1 VYGFLKQSGG
11 AIHVETRSGQGT
23 RMDMYLPVAV
33 DRDTAVAAPRR
44 KASPVRGGE
53 RSVLLVEDD
62 AEVQAIAL
70 ALLEAMGLKVATA
83 SDPATAL
90 KRLKAARFDILLTD
104 IVMPGEMSGLDL
116 ARRASTLYPDMR
128 IVLAT
133 GYAGDDVDAAL
144 RDAPWTLVRKPFAI
158 DALRAVLE
166 A

>member
-1 VYGFLKQSGG
+1 MGSILVAEDDG
-11 AIHVETRSGQGT
+11 AVREFIARALRRDGHEVETVTDGSH
-23 RMDMYLPVAV
+23 
-33 DRDTAVAAPRR
+33 
-44 KASPVRGGE
+44 
-53 RSVLLVEDD
+53 
-62 AEVQAIAL
+62 AL
-70 ALLEAMGLKVATA
+70 NALQTK
-83 SDPATAL
+83 
-90 KRLKAARFDILLTD
+90 RFDMLLTD

-158 DALRAVLE
+158 DALRTVLD

>member
-1 VYGFLKQSGG
+1 M
-11 AIHVETRSGQGT
+11 E
-23 RMDMYLPVAV
+23 MYLPVAINE
-33 DRDTAVAAPRR
+33 DTALAAPARR
-44 KASPVRGGE
+44 ASPVRGGE

-62 AEVQAIAL
+62 VEVQAIAL
-70 ALLEAMGLKVATA
+70 ALLEAMGLTVTTA
-83 SDPATAL
+83 PDAASAL
-90 KRLKAARFDILLTD
+90 KRLKGTRFDVLLTD

-144 RDAPWTLVRKPFAI
+144 RDAPWSLVRKPFAI
-158 DALRAVLE
+158 DALRTVLD